1 MSNLSK
7 IDINKPRWDQ
17 STYIGRAKYYF
28 TVTNPLNLF
37 ATSKTLDNARS
48 IVEKHRNKEKL
59 DITEDELW
67 KAKNLYD
74 SAFHPVTGEKQP
86 LIGRMS
92 CQVPGNMAINAGML
106 TYHQSTPAVIFW
118 QWINQS
124 FNAVV
129 NYTNRSDA
137 TMTLAQIGAAY
148 VCATTGAVVT
158 ALYLNKRLQRAPI
171 IIRRYVPFFAVASA
185 NCINIPIMRNQE
197 LMEGIR
203 IFNDK
208 EKEVGYSKIAARSAT
223 AQVVFSRI
231 IMAIPS
237 LLLTPIILQGM
248 ANRCMLVKPWVE
260 PVAATG
266 ICGLILTFATP
277 LACALFIQRVPVK
290 ASDLEPHIQEKV
302 EKDAIVYYN
311 KGL

>member
-1 MSNLSK
+1 MGDLSK

-28 TVTNPLNLF
+28 TITNPLNLF
-37 ATSKTLDNARS
+37 TTSKTLENART

-67 KAKNLYD
+67 KAKHLYD
-74 SAFHPVTGEKQP
+74 SAFHPITGEKQA
-86 LIGRMS
+86 LVGRMS
-92 CQVPGNMAINAGML
+92 CQVPGNMAINGGMI
-106 TYHQSTPAVIFW
+106 TYHQSTSAVVFW

-124 FNAVV
+124 FNAIV

-137 TMTLAQIGAAY
+137 TMTVTQIGVAY
-148 VCATTGAVVT
+148 VCATTGAIVT
-158 ALYLNKRLQRAPI
+158 ALYLKKRLQRAHP
-171 IIRRYVPFFAVASA
+171 IIRRYVPFFAVAAA

-197 LMEGIR
+197 LREGIR
-203 IFNDK
+203 IFNEKDK
-208 EKEVGYSKIAARSAT
+208 DIGTSKIAARSAT

-237 LLLTPIILQGM
+237 LMLTPIILQEM
-248 ANRCMLVKPWVE
+248 SKRCLLTKPWAE
-260 PVAATG
+260 PVVATG
-266 ICGLILTFATP
+266 LCGLILTFATP

-290 ASDLEPHIQEKV
+290 ASHLEPHIQEKV
-302 EKDAIVYYN
+302 GKDGIVFYN